1 MLQPLFLW
9 LWYQI
14 NIGSSDF
21 LTKITFF
28 FYKREKKHSVS
39 ISTCFKSGMT
49 ELVLIF
55 KVLSRLRGV
64 ILGADFCSGQ
74 KLSSEELSAKY

>member
-21 LTKITFF
+21 LTK
-28 FYKREKKHSVS
+28 REKNHSVS
-39 ISTCFKSGMT
+39 TTTCFKSGMT